1 MNNLRRLIGCIA
13 CSAVLAGCATTR
25 PATGPPA
32 PAPWEQRLANLQQA
46 STWQLQGR
54 AAVALGK
61 QGWQASLD
69 WRQHAEVRL
78 RSNARSTGA
87 ALNAAVGTHSDR
99 NVVAQV
105 HELETGLQLVIA
117 VGSASQNM

>member
-13 CSAVLAGCATTR
+13 CAAVLAGCATTR
-25 PATGPPA
+25 PATGAAA

-69 WRQHAEVRL
+69 WRQHADASEVHL
-78 RSNARSTGA
+78 AGPFGA
-87 ALNAAVGTHSDR
+87 GALVLALTSA
-99 NVVAQV
+99 
-105 HELETGLQLVIA
+105 GLSLNGA
-117 VGSASQNM
+117 PPSA